1 MSPYPITNAH
11 TPLKGIDGSLV
22 NMDGSGVGGIPFTN
36 TRIPDGPHTLAP
48 AGSNIQGAAGIYPCA
63 QNGGKINRKKINKI
77 SRKYKMSG
85 SRRTVRRHVR
95 RMKSRVRSRYAR
107 RSAAQSQRRHK
118 SVRRGRGKGIA
129 RRMGKG
135 RARRVGRGM
144 SLGMFG
150 GGFQPPMT
158 APNYP
163 HGHSQYQNNNGS
175 LSNTYS
181 TGGQLAPSLSALAN
195 PVPYQNVAG
204 DVDNLNHNTLNSY
217 GNIGAGSGFASRGWF

>member
-22 NMDGSGVGGIPFTN
+22 NMDSSGVGGIPFTN

-48 AGSNIQGAAGIYPCA
+48 AGSNVQGAAGIYPCA
-63 QNGGKINRKKINKI
+63 QNGGKINRRKINKI

-95 RMKSRVRSRYAR
+95 RMKSRVRSRYSR
-107 RSAAQSQRRHK
+107 KSATRAKRRHK
-118 SVRRGRGKGIA
+118 SVRRGRGIA
-129 RRMGKG
+129 RIMG
-135 RARRVGRGM
+135 M
-144 SLGMFG
+144 LG

-158 APNYP
+158 APNYAA
-163 HGHSQYQNNNGS
+163 GYNQYQNNNGS

-181 TGGQLAPSLSALAN
+181 TGGVLAAGSSALAN

>member
-1 MSPYPITNAH
+1 MSEFRIGNINNP
-11 TPLKGIDGSLV
+11 PLNNVNGSLV
-22 NMDGSGVGGIPFTN
+22 NTDGSSVGGIPFSN

-48 AGSNIQGAAGIYPCA
+48 AGSNVQGAAGIYPA
-63 QNGGKINRKKINKI
+63 SSQKGGKINRKKINKI

-85 SRRTVRRHVR
+85 SKRTVRRRVR
-95 RMKSRVRSRYAR
+95 RMKSRVRSRYAGSR
-107 RSAAQSQRRHK
+107 R
-118 SVRRGRGKGIA
+118 VRRNRTNKRQMRGGTSS
-129 RRMGKG
+129 RSMSEGTRSQM
-135 RARRVGRGM
+135 RGGAFQSPM
-144 SLGMFG
+144 S
-150 GGFQPPMT
+150 

-163 HGHSQYQNNNGS
+163 NGHTQYQNNNGS

-181 TGGQLAPSLSALAN
+181 TGGVLPGGLSALAT